1 MTNIANKQFS
11 LQNYQNLINQ
21 GLSPLLAKIYAARNI
36 NDSQQ
41 INYQNLQNLLRP
53 ETLLNANLAA
63 EIIAKSLI
71 NNEKIVIVGDYDCD
85 GATST
90 VVAIRALQM
99 MGIANDKIAYIIP
112 SRLKNGYGLTP
123 KIVQEAYE
131 TLQPDLL
138 ITVDCGIVDF
148 DGVNFA
154 NSLGMKVI
162 VTDHHSADKNGKLP
176 EALCVVNPN
185 QPNCK
190 FASKNIAGVGVI
202 FYVMC
207 ALRQYLS
214 NINYFAEHNLPTPN
228 LGDLLAFVAIG
239 TVADVVNLSDFNNRL
254 LINIGLQKIKGKL
267 NDCPL
272 YLGIRKLCE
281 VAKIQIQNLNVEQI
295 GFQLAP
301 RINAAGRLETMDFGI
316 ECLLATDENQA
327 KEYAN
332 ELNNLN
338 QQRKAIG
345 EEIQNQ
351 ASEIAENIFQNKNK
365 NKNKNINIKKT
376 LCLYDSTWH
385 EGVIGIAASKVKD
398 EFFRPTFIFTDSQQS
413 GVIKGSGRS
422 IPNLHLRDV
431 LANIAAKNEYKN
443 LFLSFGGH
451 AMAAGLSMKAENF
464 DKFCTAFESEVNAQI
479 DENLLTATIDVD
491 GELSAEELNFAN
503 AKMLENQIFGN
514 GFSEPKFVGNFI
526 VCDVRI
532 LKQIHL
538 KLLLKIGNSQNK
550 NIEAVQFFA
559 KNLDIRVGDEI
570 KIVYTLGVNRF
581 ANTENLQLKIEYLE
595 KIQVAEN

>member
-1 MTNIANKQFS
+1 MKNIVSKQYS
-11 LQNYQNLINQ
+11 SQNYQHLINQ
-21 GLSPLLAKIYAARNI
+21 GLSTFLAKIYAARNI
-36 NDSQQ
+36 SDIQQ
-41 INYQNLQNLLRP
+41 ISYQNLQNLLRP

-63 EIIAKSLI
+63 EIIANALI
-71 NNEKIVIVGDYDCD
+71 NKEKIVIVGDYDCD

-90 VVAIRALQM
+90 VVAIRTLQM
-99 MGIANDKIAYIIP
+99 MGIASDKIDYIIP

-162 VTDHHSADKNGKLP
+162 VTDHHAADKNGKLP
-176 EALCVVNPN
+176 NALCVVNPN
-185 QPNCK
+185 QANCQ

-295 GFQLAP
+295 GFQLTP

-316 ECLLATDENQA
+316 ECLLSTDENQA
-327 KEYAN
+327 QEYAN
-332 ELNNLN
+332 ALNNLN

-351 ASEIAENIFQNKNK
+351 ASQIAESIFQNQ
-365 NKNKNINIKKT
+365 NKNIDIKKT
-376 LCLYDSTWH
+376 LCLYDASWH
-385 EGVIGIAASKVKD
+385 EGVIGIAASKIKN
-398 EFFRPTFIFTDSQQS
+398 EFFRPTFIFTDSQHK

-464 DKFCTAFESEVNAQI
+464 DKFCTAFESEVNAKI

-503 AKMLENQIFGN
+503 AKILENQIFGN

-538 KLLLKIGNSQNK
+538 KLSLKVANSQNK
-550 NIEAVQFFA
+550 NIEAVQFFP
-559 KNLDIRVGDEI
+559 KNLDIHVGDEI

-595 KIQVAEN
+595 N